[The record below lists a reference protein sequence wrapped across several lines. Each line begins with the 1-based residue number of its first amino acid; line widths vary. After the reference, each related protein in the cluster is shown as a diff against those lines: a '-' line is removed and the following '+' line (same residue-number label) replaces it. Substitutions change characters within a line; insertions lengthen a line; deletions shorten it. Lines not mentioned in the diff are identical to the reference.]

1 MDRPT
6 SPALHIFAPAKINL
20 FLHVTGQRKNGYH
33 ELDSL
38 VTFADIGDTLTLES
52 GSAPTLEIIGDHS
65 HAFKE
70 TERDSSEQSQN
81 LVTQALLKLA
91 KLTGQS
97 PDIKITLDKYLP
109 LSSGI
114 GGGSADAAATIWGL
128 LKYWDITP
136 QSLNALDELLT
147 SLGADT
153 PICFHCNSAQMRG
166 IGENITPYRHF
177 PEIPCLLVNPGKACS
192 TQNIFQ
198 SIPKV
203 YSDTV
208 TMPEEGFDTITALCH
223 FLDEKTA
230 NDLQK
235 TAIDLIPDIGA
246 VLDTLQAIP
255 DCKLARMSGS
265 GATCFAL
272 FEEEADAKAAQH
284 QLIQDNPDWWIRFA
298 WLNRPGRY

>member
-38 VTFADIGDTLTLES
+38 VTFADIGDTLTLEPA
-52 GSAPTLEIIGDHS
+52 SAPALEIIGDHS

-81 LVTQALLKLA
+81 LVIQALLKLA

-128 LKYWDITP
+128 LKYWDIAP
-136 QSLNALDELLT
+136 QSLNALDELLIG
-147 SLGADT
+147 LGADT
-153 PICFHCNSAQMRG
+153 PICFHCNSAQVRG

-192 TQNIFQ
+192 TKNIFQ

-203 YSDTV
+203 YSDTI
-208 TMPEEGFDTITALCH
+208 TMPEEGLDTITALCH
-223 FLDEKTA
+223 FLDEKTT

-246 VLDTLQAIP
+246 VLNTLQAIP
-255 DCKLARMSGS
+255 NCKLARMSGS

-272 FEEEADAKAAQH
+272 FEEETDAKEAQR
-284 QLIQDNPDWWIRFA
+284 QLIQGNPGWWIRFA